1 MIKIETAKQIAD
13 KTLDLIEK
21 RRSGN
26 WRSLRTRWKK
36 VNKQTMGGIE
46 PNTIVTIGGMSG
58 SGKTAFAN
66 MIVNDFIKDHPG
78 VVTLF
83 FSLEMLPE
91 RLFLRSISS
100 EMRVRVRDLFS
111 ADIRLNDERMSTVK
125 NELNK
130 LASQRIYYIS
140 ETCTADEITD
150 IITQFKDRL
159 QHDQI
164 LVVVIDHVLLI
175 KGIGQ
180 DNVKQMLDHLQ
191 TKLNFL
197 KKTGRIIIIQLSQLN
212 RDIETSVRIMN
223 PQLHYPL
230 KSDLS
235 SSDNMYQ
242 LSDYVMII
250 HNPAQLGIISYGIF
264 KVPTKD
270 YIYLHMLKM
279 RDSGKPCVLQLR
291 NDLANNNLIEEGEIN
306 LKTEDPGQTEL
317 KFNEDK

>member
-1 MIKIETAKQIAD
+1 MIKIETAQEVAEKA
-13 KTLDLIEK
+13 LNLIEN
-21 RRSGN
+21 RRSGR

-46 PNTIVTIGGMSG
+46 PNTIVTIGGISG

-66 MIVNDFIKDHPG
+66 MIVNDFIADHPG

-91 RLFLRSISS
+91 RLFLRTVSS
-100 EMRVRVRDLFS
+100 NMKVQVRDLFS
-111 ADIRLNDERMSTVK
+111 AETRLSDDRMTTVK
-125 NELNK
+125 EELNK
-130 LASQRIYYIS
+130 LAEQKIYYIS
-140 ETCTADEITD
+140 ETCTPDEISE
-150 IITQFKDRL
+150 IIGQFKDKLR
-159 QHDQI
+159 HDQI
-164 LVVVIDHVLLI
+164 LVVVIDHVLLV
-175 KGIGQ
+175 KQGSSEQ
-180 DNVKQMLDHLQ
+180 TKQMLDYLQ

-212 RDIETSVRIMN
+212 RDIESTVRIMN
-223 PQLHYPL
+223 PSVHYPL

-250 HNPAQLGIISYGIF
+250 HSPSQLGITSYGIH

-270 YIYLHMLKM
+270 MIFLHMLKL
-279 RDSGKPCVLQLR
+279 RDSGKPCVLKLR
-291 NDLANNNLIEEGEIN
+291 SDLGNNNLIEDEEIDMG
-306 LKTEDPGQTEL
+306 KPAEDPRQITIQ
-317 KFNEDK
+317 F